1 MAFDKNNARLIPYKI
16 DEQGMIWGA
25 LSYSGEVSEYK
36 RKLEARFKLPTNDE
50 DALKKEISQRYHEN
64 WMSGLGYLVA
74 GLAIFAGLVWAI
86 GWITR
91 GFLGI
96 PHGMDKRPD

>member
-1 MAFDKNNARLIPYKI
+1 MTNRVGF
-16 DEQGMIWGA
+16 GGA
-25 LSYSGEVSEYK
+25 ASYSSEVSDYK
-36 RKLEARFKLPTNDE
+36 KKLEARFKFPSGDE
-50 DALKKEISQRYHEN
+50 DALKREVSQRYREN

-74 GLAIFAGLVWAI
+74 GLAIFAGVVWAI